1 VHEFGHE
8 DGLDFLVMELIP
20 GKSLHAILKEGP
32 LAEKVLLRLGV
43 QLLEP
48 LCAAHQQ
55 GVIHRDLKP
64 ANLFVTPE
72 GRIKILDFG
81 LAKLVHPENAAEVTR
96 SITTDTG
103 TISGTV
109 PYMAP
114 EQLRSDAADVRS
126 DIYSAGAVL
135 YEIATGQCPF
145 PQTQGPQLIGAILHE
160 PPAAPRAVNPQI
172 SAGLESGILKALE
185 KDPSQRYQSAALLQA
200 VLETLALGG
209 SSEPPRERASSGIS
223 PHTARAGQRASA
235 PFRDGRNSRRPIER
249 LDLVGEIA
257 GWATVR
263 ASEIETRRKCSS
275 DLRRRLFAGF
285 DGYDSSLSVRRDSG
299 ESRFLY

>member
-1 VHEFGHE
+1 VHELGHE

-32 LAEKVLLRLGV
+32 LAEKVLPRLGV
-43 QLLEP
+43 QLLEG
-48 LCAAHQQ
+48 LCAALQQ

-72 GRIKILDFG
+72 GR
-81 LAKLVHPENAAEVTR
+81 AKRRRAESRRTR
-96 SITTDTG
+96 
-103 TISGTV
+103 
-109 PYMAP
+109 
-114 EQLRSDAADVRS
+114 
-126 DIYSAGAVL
+126 
-135 YEIATGQCPF
+135 
-145 PQTQGPQLIGAILHE
+145 H
-160 PPAAPRAVNPQI
+160 
-172 SAGLESGILKALE
+172 
-185 KDPSQRYQSAALLQA
+185 
-200 VLETLALGG
+200 
-209 SSEPPRERASSGIS
+209 
-223 PHTARAGQRASA
+223 ARDQRASA

-249 LDLVGEIA
+249 SDLVGEIA

-285 DGYDSSLSVRRDSG
+285 DGYDSSLSVRTDLA

>member
-1 VHEFGHE
+1 MLGKTLGHYRIVEQIGAGGMGEVYRAHDQHLDRDVAIKILPPAVLADEVQRKQFRREALLLAKLNHPYIETVHEFGHE
-8 DGLDFLVMELIP
+8 DGVDFLVMELIP

-43 QLLEP
+43 QLLEG

-81 LAKLVHPENAAEVTR
+81 LAKLVHPENAVDVTR

-114 EQLRSDAADVRS
+114 EQLRGEAAEVRS

-135 YEIATGQCPF
+135 YEIATG
-145 PQTQGPQLIGAILHE
+145 
-160 PPAAPRAVNPQI
+160 PASV
-172 SAGLESGILKALE
+172 SANSGT
-185 KDPSQRYQSAALLQA
+185 AA
-200 VLETLALGG
+200 
-209 SSEPPRERASSGIS
+209 
-223 PHTARAGQRASA
+223 H
-235 PFRDGRNSRRPIER
+235 
-249 LDLVGEIA
+249 
-257 GWATVR
+257 
-263 ASEIETRRKCSS
+263 
-275 DLRRRLFAGF
+275 
-285 DGYDSSLSVRRDSG
+285 RRDST
-299 ESRFLY
+299 